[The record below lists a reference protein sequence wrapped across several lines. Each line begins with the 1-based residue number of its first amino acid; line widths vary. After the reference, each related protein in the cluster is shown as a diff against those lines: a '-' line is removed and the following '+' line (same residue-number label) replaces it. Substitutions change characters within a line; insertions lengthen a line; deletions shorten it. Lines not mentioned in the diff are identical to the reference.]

1 MIKNLYYA
9 LGAVLLVVGLMG
21 FAQNPILGL
30 FEVNTLH
37 NVIHLATGLA
47 LLAAAMKGDAAIA
60 MCSKILGVVYAIV
73 AVLGFATGNIFGL
86 MDVNMPDNGLHLLL
100 ALVFLYVGF
109 MKKPE
114 VMGTM
119 GTV

>member
-1 MIKNLYYA
+1 MIKNFYYA

-47 LLAAAMKGDAAIA
+47 LLAAAMKGDAAIT

-73 AVLGFATGNIFGL
+73 AVLGFATGDIFGL

-114 VMGTM
+114 AVAPMGTM
-119 GTV
+119 